1 MTSKN
6 QDDLG
11 RQWQCSPL
19 IPALGKQ
26 RQNSLCCLS
35 SSFEKALNMQNIYRE
50 SFQNSMSLISLKL
63 HESKEHC
70 KKDGWKANSITKKFI
85 SDMKTVSMGFPA
97 QLVDSL
103 AALILSMSCYPCREF
118 VWRLYCYNLPDICN
132 FCLLLGT
139 FKFSLIPET

>member
-19 IPALGKQ
+19 IPTLGKK
-26 RQNSLCCLS
+26 RQNLLCCLS

-50 SFQNSMSLISLKL
+50 YFQNSLSLISLKL

-85 SDMKTVSMGFPA
+85 SDMKTVSTGFPA

-103 AALILSMSCYPCREF
+103 AVLILSMRCYLVESLCDVCIVIIFQIYVIF
-118 VWRLYCYNLPDICN
+118 VYFLEHLS
-132 FCLLLGT
+132 FL
-139 FKFSLIPET
+139 